1 MCEDIVEIVTIS
13 LEILSMTTGQVG
25 CTFPPGTLVARHVGV
40 HSEEELWLMIDPDHQ
55 QLDGWNY
62 WVVMSWATS
71 GQWEISRVVPHWGR
85 YEAVEVASRIGDTA

>member
-1 MCEDIVEIVTIS
+1 
-13 LEILSMTTGQVG
+13 MTSIPFWPQRGLRG
-25 CTFPPGTLVARHVGV
+25 CAFPPGTRVTAGGQAHQCD
-40 HSEEELWLMIDPDHQ
+40 ELWLLMDPEEEKEND
-55 QLDGWNY
+55 WNY

>member
-62 WVVMSWATS
+62 WVVMSCATS